1 MTTANPDCD
10 DHQWLQISL
19 TCAQLVSVR
28 CAQDIYTR
36 AVSGKHWISA
46 DGVDFPIGPGER
58 VKLSAG
64 LALIDGEGVL
74 QLAPAKAQKQR
85 QAYPFPWPLPQL
97 FKRQTT
103 ALEININQGEY
114 R

>member
-1 MTTANPDCD
+1 MTTGNPDCE

-19 TCAQLVSVR
+19 TSAQLVSLR
-28 CAQDIYTR
+28 FTQDIYTR

-46 DGVDFPIGPGER
+46 DGVDFAIGPGER

-64 LALIDGEGVL
+64 LALIDGEGLL
-74 QLAPAKAQKQR
+74 QLKLARAQNQH
-85 QAYPFPWPLPQL
+85 QAHPFPWPLPQL

-103 ALEININQGEY
+103 ALEININQGDY